1 MARAYLIAA
10 LLLVG
15 CGDAPASAD
24 KPPNHTARDCV
35 PIAGTYDF
43 SFARMSGDCGEIPG
57 ERLTYPSSSTDLPA
71 ATLPT
76 DDEMRCRVTWSIPGV
91 SGATQMHYASAAAC
105 EGDYLLSVTLARDVR
120 EVGP

>member
-1 MARAYLIAA
+1 MCVAGAGEVAGGRSSIDAA
-10 LLLVG
+10 DCESSRKPKPKPCPSTALAA
-15 CGDAPASAD
+15 APAA
-24 KPPNHTARDCV
+24 
-35 PIAGTYDF
+35 
-43 SFARMSGDCGEIPG
+43 
-57 ERLTYPSSSTDLPA
+57 SSTADLPA